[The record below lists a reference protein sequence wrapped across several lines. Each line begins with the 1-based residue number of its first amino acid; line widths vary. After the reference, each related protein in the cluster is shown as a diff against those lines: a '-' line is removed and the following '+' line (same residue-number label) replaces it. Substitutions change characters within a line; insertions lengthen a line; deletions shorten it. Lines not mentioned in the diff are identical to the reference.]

1 MGFFNS
7 KVSALK
13 RNSFLKN
20 VVVLMSGT
28 VVAQIIPFLAL
39 PFISRIYTP
48 DLTRV
53 FTVYTSI
60 MCGESLR
67 FYWTTYQNQQ
77 IQCVD
82 MNHLKKGMK
91 AVQFDLEQP
100 PNLHLLSC
108 PEK

>member
-1 MGFFNS
+1 
-7 KVSALK
+7 
-13 RNSFLKN
+13 
-20 VVVLMSGT
+20 
-28 VVAQIIPFLAL
+28 
-39 PFISRIYTP
+39 
-48 DLTRV
+48 
-53 FTVYTSI
+53 